1 MSILL
6 IGYSSPSSSS
16 HLQHRLKDQR
26 GITVVPPSVLEAV
39 EEVPEIGLNEVQ
51 CEGVRCQVSGLSVKL
66 FSQVFSVYFA
76 PHTERIYYKMN

>member
-39 EEVPEIGLNEVQ
+39 EEVPEIG
-51 CEGVRCQVSGLSVKL
+51 
-66 FSQVFSVYFA
+66 
-76 PHTERIYYKMN
+76 